1 MQAQLRRRPA
11 ANAAYLHFD
20 NKCTDRPSQNEV
32 EIVCLETRVVSDSRR
47 VVDTAG
53 PAAYRILKHGGFL
66 AFGEMRAAAKTIVV
80 GLRARTALS
89 SSIVTRAGQNKVDNK
104 DVDCCTKQQDEGRQ
118 FQQRAP
124 RWHKIRREPNTA
136 RAHD

>member
-66 AFGEMRAAAKTIVV
+66 AFGDMRRFNPVRACQDEMRAAAKTIVV

-118 FQQRAP
+118 FQ
-124 RWHKIRREPNTA
+124 
-136 RAHD
+136 

>member
-1 MQAQLRRRPA
+1 M
-11 ANAAYLHFD
+11 
-20 NKCTDRPSQNEV
+20 
-32 EIVCLETRVVSDSRR
+32 SDSRR

-53 PAAYRILKHGGFL
+53 IAARCDLKNGVFL
-66 AFGEMRAAAKTIVV
+66 TFRDTRRLDLVRACQDEMGAAAKAIVT

-104 DVDCCTKQQDEGRQ
+104 DVDCCSQQQNEGRK

-124 RWHKIRREPNTA
+124 GWHKFRREPTTA
-136 RAHD
+136 KRGIHKTDEEFRMS